1 LLPHSLGFSSR
12 GVRPAIQPDQIE
24 SLAVLPLENLSG
36 DSSQDYFTDG
46 MTEALIAE
54 LSKVGALRVISR
66 TSVMKYKGSRKLLP
80 EIAREL
86 DVDVIVE
93 GSVIRSGERVRITAQ
108 LIQAAT
114 DIHLWAENYER
125 NAGDILTLQ
134 KEVARVIAREIKIK
148 VTPQEQARLSKTRPV
163 NPEAYD
169 LFLRGVF
176 HSHRFDKADNQ
187 TGIEM
192 LDRAVALDPS
202 FAAGHAALAN
212 ACVFRLFYVAPEE
225 QEQLE
230 EKAYVELEKAHS
242 SDPDLAEIYLARG
255 KLLWTRAKGF
265 PHERAIQ
272 EYRRALELNP
282 NLEDALNQL
291 ALVHSHIGLFDE
303 ALQETQRMAAINRNL
318 DALRRHFGNVF
329 LWQGKYEQALTSWL
343 LVERAGLPSYTGA
356 HIAWAL
362 FQLGR
367 KDEAAAKLEEFLKLD
382 PTDTGGNLSGM
393 QAMLFAAAGEKR
405 KAKEKIKHALERRNS
420 DTSIIRLLRRMC
432 LRADERAR
440 AVNLLVG
447 AGGGHRVPVLPIV

>member
-1 LLPHSLGFSSR
+1 
-12 GVRPAIQPDQIE
+12 
-24 SLAVLPLENLSG
+24 LSG

-176 HSHRFDKADNQ
+176 HSHRFDKADN
-187 TGIEM
+187 
-192 LDRAVALDPS
+192 
-202 FAAGHAALAN
+202 
-212 ACVFRLFYVAPEE
+212 
-225 QEQLE
+225 
-230 EKAYVELEKAHS
+230 
-242 SDPDLAEIYLARG
+242 
-255 KLLWTRAKGF
+255 
-265 PHERAIQ
+265 
-272 EYRRALELNP
+272 
-282 NLEDALNQL
+282 
-291 ALVHSHIGLFDE
+291 
-303 ALQETQRMAAINRNL
+303 
-318 DALRRHFGNVF
+318 
-329 LWQGKYEQALTSWL
+329 
-343 LVERAGLPSYTGA
+343 
-356 HIAWAL
+356 
-362 FQLGR
+362 
-367 KDEAAAKLEEFLKLD
+367 
-382 PTDTGGNLSGM
+382 
-393 QAMLFAAAGEKR
+393 
-405 KAKEKIKHALERRNS
+405 
-420 DTSIIRLLRRMC
+420 
-432 LRADERAR
+432 
-440 AVNLLVG
+440 
-447 AGGGHRVPVLPIV
+447 